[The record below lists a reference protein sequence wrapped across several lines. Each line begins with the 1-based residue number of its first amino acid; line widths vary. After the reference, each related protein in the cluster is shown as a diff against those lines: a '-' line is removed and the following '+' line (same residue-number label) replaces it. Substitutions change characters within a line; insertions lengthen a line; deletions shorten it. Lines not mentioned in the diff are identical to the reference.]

1 MKNFGTQDLIK
12 IAILSSI
19 GIAIKPLITPLIKTI
34 SAPLMIPGGS
44 LAGGFY
50 MMWMVL
56 AMVIVQKPGTAIL
69 FGIVQALSVF
79 VLGWFGSHGAFTLV
93 TYTLPGV
100 VAEGLAFLLTGKW
113 TMVSQMLLVAGA
125 NLTGSLLMGMIFFR
139 MPRQALML
147 SSLGAILSGAL
158 GGALSYAIYKRLK
171 NLRIIG

>member
-1 MKNFGTQDLIK
+1 
-12 IAILSSI
+12 
-19 GIAIKPLITPLIKTI
+19 
-34 SAPLMIPGGS
+34 MIPGGS

-100 VAEGLAFLLTGKW
+100 VAEGLAFLRRQM
-113 TMVSQMLLVAGA
+113 TMVSQMLCGGA
-125 NLTGSLLMGMIFFR
+125 TSLDRYDGMIFSGCQ
-139 MPRQALML
+139 QALML
-147 SSLGAILSGAL
+147 SAWVPFYPVLWGERFLI
-158 GGALSYAIYKRLK
+158 
-171 NLRIIG
+171 NL